1 VDIHSHNCIY
11 NFSRIEMTTNEVT
24 NKLTKQIKDYIEKV
38 GGYAERINV
47 KGIRGRKSTNPGHP
61 DIDCCFRGKSF
72 KVEIKNSEK
81 DALNPNQQ
89 QFKRRYESAG
99 GKVFVVW
106 DLELFQTDFKIWVCK
121 F

>member
-1 VDIHSHNCIY
+1 LRFTRRCWKIL
-11 NFSRIEMTTNEVT
+11 
-24 NKLTKQIKDYIEKV
+24 NKL
-38 GGYAERINV
+38 
-47 KGIRGRKSTNPGHP
+47 
-61 DIDCCFRGKSF
+61 RGKSF
-72 KVEIKNSEK
+72 KVEVKNSEK

-106 DLELFQTDFKIWVCK
+106 DLEIFQTDFKIWVCK